1 MTQGMPGFTF
11 SKMIL
16 NSKKKKAIVFIDGN
30 NWYHNVKSVVKKP
43 RGLDFWKLSK
53 IVCDNFGLELSE
65 VRYYNSIPHIGLG
78 EENYYKH
85 MVFLAGLRRK
95 NIVVNTRKLKSVVN
109 NGVKLWVEKG
119 VDVMIASDMIDLCL
133 VKSSCDTCILV
144 SGDADFL
151 PAMKLV
157 KDQGRE
163 VITTSVSRGY
173 SRDLRTGEFRYMVL
187 KKDDVTKCFGG
198 YNEN

>member
-1 MTQGMPGFTF
+1 
-11 SKMIL
+11 MIL
-16 NSKKKKAIVFIDGN
+16 KNSKKKAVVFIDGN
-30 NWYHNVKSVVKKP
+30 NWYHNVKSVIEKP

-53 IVCDNFGLELSE
+53 LVCDNFGLEVSE

-85 MVFLAGLRRK
+85 MVFLAGLKRK
-95 NIVVNTRKLKSVVN
+95 NIIVNTRKLKSVTN
-109 NGVKLWVEKG
+109 KGVTIWVEKG

-133 VKSSCDTCILV
+133 VKNSCDTCVLF

-151 PAMKLV
+151 PAMKLI
-157 KDQGRE
+157 KNQGKE

-173 SRDLRTGEFRYMVL
+173 SRDLRAGDFRYMVL
-187 KKDDVTKCFGG
+187 KKDDVVKCFGG
-198 YNEN
+198 YNGKES